1 MLSDIWDHGLINVLL
16 YLIVDNVVRIINIQA
31 KLQLVDG
38 RKLIFI
44 FILLLLLFLIEIE
57 NYKIHQL
64 MKIMFIPQVK
74 QLQQQVQVVDKIDEH
89 NVIK

>member
-38 RKLIFI
+38 RKLILI